1 MQTKST
7 RENQRTMKT
16 SELVRRFLPYFRPYR
31 GMLALDLFCA
41 MLTTLCDLVLPMI
54 VRSITGLASGSAA
67 ALTVAYVLK
76 VGGVYV
82 LLRLVDTV
90 ANYIM
95 VARGHVMG
103 TYIERDMRHALFEH
117 LQEMGFAY
125 YSNAKVGQ
133 IMARITSDL
142 FDVTEFAHHCP
153 EEFLIAAI
161 KITVPFVI
169 LLGINPVLT
178 VIIFLMLPIM
188 LVLAR
193 HFNKKMRAAFKESRH
208 QVGEIN
214 AQVEDSLLGIRVVKS
229 FANEP
234 MEIDKFD
241 RGNEEFVR
249 IGRRKYRYM
258 AGYNTTTRS
267 FDGVMYIVVVIVG
280 ALFIIDGKIT
290 AADYMAY
297 LLYISTLLT
306 SIRRVVDYAEQF
318 QRGMTGIERFCEIMD
333 VQPDVNDAPGA
344 KELTGVKGDVTFDHV
359 SFHYNDNDR
368 TVLADINETV
378 KAGDKIAL
386 VGPSGG
392 GKTTFC
398 NLIPRFYDVS
408 GGRILIDGQDIAQ
421 LTQRSLRE
429 NIGMVQQEVYM
440 FSGTIYENIDLG
452 RRLPRE
458 AIEKAARCA
467 QAEEFILTTPEG
479 YEHPVRAKAVN
490 LSGGQKQRLLIA
502 RALAGNPEILILD
515 DSSSALDYRTD
526 AMMRSAVRQEYP
538 DTTLLLVAQR
548 VSSVKNADQIL
559 VLEEG
564 RMAGLGTHEALLRDC
579 PLYAQIAKIQMGGD
593 DDAAA

>member
-1 MQTKST
+1 MQTTST

-54 VRSITGLASGSAA
+54 VRSITGLASSSAT

-169 LLGINPVLT
+169 LMGINPVLT
-178 VIIFLMLPIM
+178 LIIFLMLPIM

-267 FDGVMYIVVVIVG
+267 FDGIMYIVVVIVG

-440 FSGTIYENIDLG
+440 FSGTIYENIAYG
-452 RRLPRE
+452 LPGATRE
-458 AIEKAARCA
+458 QVETAAK
-467 QAEEFILTTPEG
+467 QAGADGFIRELPDG
-479 YEHPVRAKAVN
+479 YDTYVGERGVK
-490 LSGGQKQRLLIA
+490 LSGGQKQRISIA
-502 RALAGNPEILILD
+502 RVFLKNPPILILD
-515 DSSSALDYRTD
+515 EATSALDNESERLVQDSLEKLSKGRTTFTI
-526 AMMRSAVRQEYP
+526 AHRL
-538 DTTLLLVAQR
+538 TTIRGAT
-548 VSSVKNADQIL
+548 SIW
-559 VLEEG
+559 VLTQDGIVEK
-564 RMAGLGTHEALLRDC
+564 GTHQELMAKKGKYYE
-579 PLYAQIAKIQMGGD
+579 LYSMYTED
-593 DDAAA
+593 L